1 MNEQKILDGQ
11 VRQWEAEGWWVDR
24 GRWVHATNGT
34 PEYIPTKREIAAK
47 CRLFRTINGWRG
59 GTRERSSAF
68 ALVSLLNWRLS
79 SSSVCITS
87 RGSMC
92 RESSCGHCCA
102 RSFR

>member
-1 MNEQKILDGQ
+1 MNEQKMLDGQ

-59 GTRERSSAF
+59 ASKRAPRGGEF
-68 ALVSLLNWRLS
+68 AVTTTAG
-79 SSSVCITS
+79 V
-87 RGSMC
+87 
-92 RESSCGHCCA
+92 
-102 RSFR
+102 